1 MPAVKCKCRGCGD
14 VGTLE
19 INPDEVAPYIF
30 WCPRCKDFML
40 ADPIKRRRRSKRSKP
55 RVKIRRRVRLRG
67 ILKGY

>member
-19 INPDEVAPYIF
+19 INPD
-30 WCPRCKDFML
+30 DFML